1 MQEID
6 EYIADYPNGVI
17 VAVVVAQPLIEEII
31 LVYMSV
37 L

>member
-6 EYIADYPNGVI
+6 EYIAYYPNGVI
-17 VAVVVAQPLIEEII
+17 VAVVVAQPLKKEVI